1 MPRCAAWDPVFLLP
15 PGLAALGTSLQG
27 RGLQHVA
34 PSWTPAHSATTL
46 RDDAFSFQNA
56 PGFPLKQLEHQL
68 PNLRSSGAKGKAAGL
83 SGAPPQ
89 HRRGASCYSC
99 YSRLFWNWKVCFLG
113 EKKEVFASSRDS
125 CPFSAVIETVSA
137 RRPLIT
143 PPVTPPS
150 HTRNHNKSCPH
161 TLSETVQH
169 SVPGQQRPTR
179 L

>member
-83 SGAPPQ
+83 SGAPPPTPP
-89 HRRGASCYSC
+89 RGFL
-99 YSRLFWNWKVCFLG
+99 LFLL
-113 EKKEVFASSRDS
+113 
-125 CPFSAVIETVSA
+125 FSAVLE
-137 RRPLIT
+137 L
-143 PPVTPPS
+143 
-150 HTRNHNKSCPH
+150 
-161 TLSETVQH
+161 E
-169 SVPGQQRPTR
+169 SVLPW
-179 L
+179 